1 MQNFNV
7 NDEIRKLNPNKITY
21 YSVAICREKKRERE
35 REELWKKLHEL
46 EISRSNTKMLK
57 NSSNNDLM
65 QSPNITTTSM
75 PSNPFSSA
83 AIAAAAA
90 SNTIKTS
97 STTSAA
103 SINPSAGTGDTY
115 NLNKNENVLK
125 D

>member
-1 MQNFNV
+1 MINHSFCF
-7 NDEIRKLNPNKITY
+7 
-21 YSVAICREKKRERE
+21 ICREKKRERE

-65 QSPNITTTSM
+65 QSPPITTTSM
-75 PSNPFSSA
+75 PSNPFSNA
-83 AIAAAAA
+83 AAAAAAA
-90 SNTIKTS
+90 STTKTS